1 MGVYE
6 IAHFLACNN
15 SHLLTETEGNSMF
28 CGPETVD
35 VSGGERNEK
44 IKRTSVD
51 RRGSTKYTA
60 FPRSQSISILLY
72 TKSQINEKKVN
83 LIRKYMKYFINFL
96 RNVKF
101 NSVHNVIHETFS
113 RFSTVQRSGFS

>member
-35 VSGGERNEK
+35 VSGGERNVKNKANVSRPSRVHK
-44 IKRTSVD
+44 IYRFPEVSV
-51 RRGSTKYTA
+51 
-60 FPRSQSISILLY
+60 
-72 TKSQINEKKVN
+72 N
-83 LIRKYMKYFINFL
+83 KYFIIYQESDKRKKSEL
-96 RNVKF
+96 DTE
-101 NSVHNVIHETFS
+101 VHEIFYQFS
-113 RFSTVQRSGFS
+113 KKR

>member
-15 SHLLTETEGNSMF
+15 SRLLTETEGNSMF

-35 VSGGERNEK
+35 VCGGERNEK

-72 TKSQINEKKVN
+72 VYQESDKRKKSELDTEVHEIFHQFSKK
-83 LIRKYMKYFINFL
+83 R
-96 RNVKF
+96 
-101 NSVHNVIHETFS
+101 
-113 RFSTVQRSGFS
+113 